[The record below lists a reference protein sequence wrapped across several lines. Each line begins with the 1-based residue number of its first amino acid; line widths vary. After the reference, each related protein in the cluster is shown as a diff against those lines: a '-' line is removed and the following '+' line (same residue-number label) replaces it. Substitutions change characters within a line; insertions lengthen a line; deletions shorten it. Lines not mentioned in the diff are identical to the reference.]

1 MDPVQFKPILFKDQL
16 YINGYSLC
24 HTGNCTTEILQE
36 RETCFQKT
44 NLVALGGHG
53 VPWADSKFL
62 LIISYLEKPIK
73 PQPIRPVI
81 EQLHSL
87 CRNCHSSQ
95 GFKARGLRTAF
106 LPSKRRL
113 ILLLWQMVLCSTSEQ
128 SSK

>member
-53 VPWADSKFL
+53 VPWADSKIPSDYF
-62 LIISYLEKPIK
+62 I
-73 PQPIRPVI
+73 
-81 EQLHSL
+81 
-87 CRNCHSSQ
+87 
-95 GFKARGLRTAF
+95 LRKTN
-106 LPSKRRL
+106 KTTTH
-113 ILLLWQMVLCSTSEQ
+113 QTSD
-128 SSK
+128 